1 MGRKE
6 KARGNRLERVVAK
19 ALSSGLGLPFVRTPN
34 SGAWGKAHTNGDVVC
49 LADEPSWKFPFTI
62 ECKKTKRVQLELL
75 LTDRIW
81 AKFEEWWAQAEAAAE
96 EEGKQPMLV
105 MSHNQGPLIAVFRDE
120 DWTDFP
126 VNGMFLYRPMDRVAL
141 QPGDPKR
148 NWHFTILSEFIRVFE
163 VSIPDDIK
171 ERYAE
176 EALKYT

>member
-49 LADEPSWKFPFTI
+49 LVHESAWHFPFTV

-75 LTDRIW
+75 LTDQLW
-81 AKFEEWWAQAEAAAE
+81 AKFDDWWKQTVDAAE
-96 EEGKQPMLV
+96 EEGNEPMLV
-105 MSHNQGPLIAVFRDE
+105 MSHNQGPLIVVFKHR
-120 DWTDFP
+120 WTHSVMTRIKLVRREEGTWFITTLP
-126 VNGMFLYRPMDRVAL
+126 
-141 QPGDPKR
+141 
-148 NWHFTILSEFIRVFE
+148 EFIRTY
-163 VSIPDDIK
+163 SLMIPEDLK

-176 EALKYT
+176 EAAKYC